1 MPYGTMS
8 TAYAGSMA
16 DGFSNIVLGAG
27 DGRVHGQTTRHECCN
42 GGRESAAGTMG
53 MACRD
58 TRRAQFS
65 KAFPIEVHIYRIS
78 STMASLHHD
87 MAGTQRKNSLG
98 CCTHIVQ
105 CLNPPSSQHF
115 GLEQIGRDHFGQRQ

>member
-1 MPYGTMS
+1 
-8 TAYAGSMA
+8 MA

-27 DGRVHGQTTRHECCN
+27 DGRVHGQTTRQECCN

-65 KAFPIEVHIYRIS
+65 KAFPIEVHVYRIS

-87 MAGTQRKNSLG
+87 MAGAPHQKNPG
-98 CCTHIVQ
+98 CCPPNGPGLQ
-105 CLNPPSSQHF
+105 PPSRPHF
-115 GLEQIGRDHFGQRQ
+115 CPDENWGDHLCE

>member
-1 MPYGTMS
+1 
-8 TAYAGSMA
+8 MA
-16 DGFSNIVLGAG
+16 DGFSNIVLSAG
-27 DGRVHGQTTRHECCN
+27 DGRVHGQATRHECCN

-58 TRRAQFS
+58 TRPAQFS
-65 KAFPIEVHIYRIS
+65 KAFPIEVHVYWIS

-98 CCTHIVQ
+98 CCAHIVQ
-105 CLNPPSSQHF
+105 GFDLSSCQHF
-115 GLEQIGRDHFGQRQ
+115 

>member
-1 MPYGTMS
+1 
-8 TAYAGSMA
+8 MA
-16 DGFSNIVLGAG
+16 DGLSNIVLGAS

-65 KAFPIEVHIYRIS
+65 KAFPIEVHVYRIS
-78 STMASLHHD
+78 STMASLHPD
-87 MAGTQRKNSLG
+87 MAGAPTEKNPGRSAP
-98 CCTHIVQ
+98 IVHRR
-105 CLNPPSSQHF
+105 NPPSRQH
-115 GLEQIGRDHFGQRQ
+115 LCPAK